1 MRTKEEWENRYQCV
15 RRLMSVMDSL
25 NEDFNDNHQILET
38 CATMLRNP
46 IIFDNNVKEVKSRL
60 PFHVENMDK
69 ETDDHLI
76 GMSNIV
82 LYIHKKGLHKKW
94 KSVEDFKKT
103 LKALNV
109 LLQIEKKL
117 NNSKKFKHDWN
128 FNYDNIESCIEW
140 DKKLESVGIKEL
152 VCDTTKEKISVKK
165 IKELWFEEN
174 KNYL

>member
-1 MRTKEEWENRYQCV
+1 
-15 RRLMSVMDSL
+15 
-25 NEDFNDNHQILET
+25 
-38 CATMLRNP
+38 
-46 IIFDNNVKEVKSRL
+46 
-60 PFHVENMDK
+60 MDK

-109 LLQIEKKL
+109 LLPIEKTL